1 MAENPII
8 GITQL
13 SRFSKNIRE
22 VLSSMH
28 RSSPFSNMHICLES
42 RENGMSSWKPTEGKP
57 GKAKKSVWLL
67 KSSSGDS
74 TSDIEAILKALK
86 GPKVQVQKYR
96 SKWTIP
102 KVQVQIKRSKWTSLN
117 VQVQRLR
124 SKWIDPK
131 VQVQQYR
138 SKGTGPKG

>member
-42 RENGMSSWKPTEGKP
+42 RPENGMSSSKPTEGKP

-67 KSSSGDS
+67 KSSSGGS
-74 TSDIEAILKALK
+74 TSDIEAIFKAFR
-86 GPKVQVQKYR
+86 GPG
-96 SKWTIP
+96 P
-102 KVQVQIKRSKWTSLN
+102 N
-117 VQVQRLR
+117 V
-124 SKWIDPK
+124 
-131 VQVQQYR
+131 
-138 SKGTGPKG
+138 

>member
-42 RENGMSSWKPTEGKP
+42 RENGMSSSKPTEGKP

-102 KVQVQIKRSKWTSLN
+102 N
-117 VQVQRLR
+117 VQVQMDKSELTGPKVEVQMDR
-124 SKWIDPK
+124 SKDTGPK
-131 VQVQQYR
+131 VQVQR
-138 SKGTGPKG
+138 DRP